1 MVRSR
6 GTRLCKGSLGL
17 AANTSLK
24 LRGLDKNS
32 KNNYIS
38 SWYFDTWCRTDT
50 SVLVSFRPKWNR
62 ASDAGVSN
70 DFRFTCFF
78 VKFDKYLLIKNIFTR
93 SSCSIAAW
101 TGNLFES
108 TNLGWIP
115 SILLPFLQDIVITLL
130 LVEGKNAA
138 PPKYSSF
145 HILLLKIHSLPL
157 PQ

>member
-1 MVRSR
+1 MRSR

-115 SILLPFLQDIVITLL
+115 SIF
-130 LVEGKNAA
+130 AF
-138 PPKYSSF
+138 SSRSRYNF
-145 HILLLKIHSLPL
+145 TIGRGQKG
-157 PQ
+157 QF